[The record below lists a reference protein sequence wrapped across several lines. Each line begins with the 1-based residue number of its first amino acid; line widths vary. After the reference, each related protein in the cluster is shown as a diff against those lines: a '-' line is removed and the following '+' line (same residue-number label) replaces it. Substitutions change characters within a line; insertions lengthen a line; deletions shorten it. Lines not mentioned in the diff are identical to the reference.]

1 MNQGKTIAS
10 IGLASLLLTGCA
22 TTPDDGTGP
31 QPIGERIN
39 AVLDIPTDG
48 MEEPE
53 MQRCLRESQIRNFE
67 PLGDRH
73 MLFEGRR
80 GEYWVNRLRGRCP
93 DLDGGTLLAVRTT
106 GLSNQ
111 FCDGDRFSL
120 RDWFTG
126 SRGMNLT
133 AVCSLGK
140 FQPVTEAQVQDIL
153 FEIDQD

>member
-1 MNQGKTIAS
+1 MQTKTIAGIS
-10 IGLASLLLTGCA
+10 VISLLMAAC
-22 TTPDDGTGP
+22 TTLPDDGTGP
-31 QPIGERIN
+31 QPIGDRIDE
-39 AVLDIPTDG
+39 VLDIPTEG
-48 MEEPE
+48 TEAPALK
-53 MQRCLRESQIRNFE
+53 RCLRETQIRNFE

-80 GEYWVNRLRGRCP
+80 GEYWVNRLSGRCP
-93 DLDGGTLLAVRTT
+93 DLDGGTLLAVRTS

-126 SRGMNLT
+126 GRGTNLS

-140 FQPVTEAQVQDIL
+140 FQSVSEVQVQDIL